1 MLLTTI
7 LLAAG
12 TASAATM
19 TVTVAANN
27 KFQFTPNSITAQ
39 PGDMVAF
46 NFAAQNHSI
55 VSSNANTPC
64 QPQRDAIFSD
74 FQPVAAPA
82 TNGRNRGKNNRR
94 QTASNTPTFMVPI
107 VDDQPMYIYC
117 SQAQHCQQG
126 MVMVINPPNAQ
137 AVQQYANKAAKAN
150 NNVSP
155 QGGVSGGQMLNNAA
169 GTNPKNVLGANA
181 GDAAKT
187 AKAKGKGNKAGAGGA
202 AGLLANVLGNGN
214 NKRKDETGVLE
225 ARGKGLDIAAG
236 IVGAIPGKGAGIA
249 SGVLS
254 AIQGA
259 GAGASAGAAKAKGAG
274 AGAAAGTAKAKG
286 AAGLLSSGLKKGNNK
301 REGNASVLEARGK
314 GLDIAA
320 GIVGAI
326 PGKGAGI
333 ASGVLSAIQGAG
345 ADTGAGAAKAK
356 GAAGLLSTAKG
367 KGKNA

>member
-1 MLLTTI
+1 
-7 LLAAG
+7 
-12 TASAATM
+12 
-19 TVTVAANN
+19 
-27 KFQFTPNSITAQ
+27 
-39 PGDMVAF
+39 MVAF

-55 VSSNANTPC
+55 VSSDANTPC
-64 QPQRDAIFSD
+64 QPQRNAIFSD

-169 GTNPKNVLGANA
+169 GTNPKKVLGANA

-214 NKRKDETGVLE
+214 NKREDDASVLEARGKGLDIAAGIVGAIPGKGAGIASGVLSAIQGAGAGAGAAKAKGAGAGAAAGAAKAKGAAGLLASGLKKENNKREDEAGVLE

-259 GAGASAGAAKAKGAG
+259 GAGAGAG
-274 AGAAAGTAKAKG
+274 AG
-286 AAGLLSSGLKKGNNK
+286 
-301 REGNASVLEARGK
+301 V
-314 GLDIAA
+314 
-320 GIVGAI
+320 
-326 PGKGAGI
+326 
-333 ASGVLSAIQGAG
+333 
-345 ADTGAGAAKAK
+345 GAGAAKAK
-356 GAAGLLSTAKG
+356 GAAGLLSAAKG